1 MDTGYGKGEAD
12 PSSGFASRAMHSMA
26 ATVRPFVSKRAL
38 KAYLGIIIF
47 LFTAIFMIFISTVAY
62 GIFYYRFIPQVGLER
77 IVHLQFG
84 DGYPWGTASL
94 GSGLVS
100 SQPYD
105 VQVELELPRTPSNL
119 AAGNFMLDLALLSRP
134 SASAETGLNTSVA
147 ALSQSRRPAIL
158 TYASPLVD
166 TASKLSFM
174 PFYVLGWH
182 REAETLQVP
191 MMERVQF
198 ARGWRN
204 LPDSLR
210 LEIHSSET
218 MQVYKAKVMFRARFT
233 GLRWVM
239 YNWRLTSFVVFG
251 CLFWS
256 VSMVSAGVVWVILAT
271 LLSGGGEPPR
281 AVVKAE
287 DRSGTPI
294 KAEEDDEPIFPAEI
308 PESSSKAPKI
318 KRDEDSEEEEVKEEE
333 EEEEAVKEEE
343 SEALAEAEAEAE
355 EDSREDRGEG
365 PSGAAGIGTAVESAH
380 ARGVQRRRSHH
391 FRDNQA

>member
-1 MDTGYGKGEAD
+1 MDPGYAADDEAE
-12 PSSGFASRAMHSMA
+12 PGRGIASQAMHAVA
-26 ATVRPFVSKRAL
+26 ATLRPFVSKRAQ
-38 KAYLGIIIF
+38 KAYLGVF
-47 LFTAIFMIFISTVAY
+47 LFLLTAIFMIFISTVAY

-84 DGYPWGTASL
+84 DGHPWGTATL

-134 SASAETGLNTSVA
+134 STSAETGLNTSVA

-174 PFYVLGWH
+174 PLYVLGWH
-182 REAETLQVP
+182 REAEKLQVP

-210 LEIHSSET
+210 LEIHSSEK

-239 YNWRLTSFVVFG
+239 YNWRLTSFVIFG
-251 CLFWS
+251 FLFWS
-256 VSMVSAGVVWVILAT
+256 VSMASAGIAWVILAA
-271 LLSGGGEPPR
+271 LLSGGGGEKPR
-281 AVVKAE
+281 AVIKAE

-294 KAEEDDEPIFPAEI
+294 KTEDDEPVFPAQV
-308 PESSSKAPKI
+308 PEPSDKAPRI
-318 KRDEDSEEEEVKEEE
+318 KREDESEDEEDIKEEDAD
-333 EEEEAVKEEE
+333 EEEAVKEEE
-343 SEALAEAEAEAE
+343 VEAE
-355 EDSREDRGEG
+355 EDLQDDRGEG
-365 PSGAAGIGTAVESAH
+365 PSGAVGAGTGVESAQ
-380 ARGVQRRRSHH
+380 AQGVQRRRSHL
-391 FRDNQA
+391 FGDNQA